1 MKNMYNKINNKDMK
15 NIINTLNLAAIMLLM
30 AGVVSSCEKNNDANE
45 DKYVW
50 SISPDSQITS
60 IVNSVDGIEFTF
72 CLMDSTQNPSTRFKE
87 GEPFTIYF
95 AMKNCSNDSLSFSV
109 GLPCDLTNHG
119 LGDIFHSGYNQL
131 VIDFGVPCLLSMGYY
146 PFPLNKEYQFVPFDT
161 HSGNTQIMLPKG
173 RYTTKI
179 VHAFEFLRN
188 KDQFINEDN
197 LIYFGPIT
205 IKIDFEI
212 Y

>member
-1 MKNMYNKINNKDMK
+1 MKKITK
-15 NIINTLNLAAIMLLM
+15 NFKFAAMMLLL
-30 AGVVSSCEKNNDANE
+30 AGVMISCGKENNANE
-45 DKYVW
+45 DNYFW
-50 SISPDSQITS
+50 NISPNSPTTS

-72 CLMDSTQNPSTRFKE
+72 CLMDSTQNPSTHFKE

-95 AMKNCSNDSLSFSV
+95 AMKNCSNDSLIFFV

-119 LGDIFHSGYNQL
+119 LGDIFHSGDNRL

-146 PFPLNKEYQFVPFDT
+146 PFPLNKEYQFIPSDA

-173 RYTTKI
+173 KYTAKI
-179 VHAFEFLRN
+179 IHTFEFLLN
-188 KDQFINEDN
+188 KDQFINENN
-197 LIYFGPIT
+197 LIYFGTIT
-205 IKIDFEI
+205 FKIDFEI